1 MSANGG
7 KKFIYWRL
15 IIVDT
20 TALARSLGLS
30 VSAVKNRAQN
40 LGLIPEEVS
49 AGRGRPKQI
58 WSQEQIFQIS
68 NYASQPQEPQGW
80 TEDFEQTGQLA
91 VTTAQ
96 NEIGLMLQKQLSAVD
111 LQAEQLED
119 RLAQTIAARLAIVPS
134 RSFQK
139 AAALIQSDSYGLDVG
154 GFGQI
159 PLTPRL
165 KAISGDRFPAEV

>member
-1 MSANGG
+1 M
-7 KKFIYWRL
+7 
-15 IIVDT
+15 DT

-30 VSAVKNRAQN
+30 VSAVKNRALN

-58 WSQEQIFQIS
+58 WSPEQVTQIS
-68 NYASQPQEPQGW
+68 NYGSQKPEADQPW
-80 TEDFEQTGQLA
+80 AEDFEQTGQLA

-96 NEIGLMLQKQLSAVD
+96 NEIGLMLHKQLAAVD

-119 RLAQTIAARLAIVPS
+119 RLAQTIAARLSIVPS

-139 AAALIQSDSYGLDVG
+139 ATALIQSDSFGMDVM
-154 GFGQI
+154 GFAQI
-159 PLTPRL
+159 PLTSRL

>member
-1 MSANGG
+1 MGAKSSV
-7 KKFIYWRL
+7 IYL
-15 IIVDT
+15 DSKMDT
-20 TALARSLGLS
+20 TALARQLGLS

-40 LGLIPEEVS
+40 LGLIPEEIS

-58 WSQEQIFQIS
+58 WSQEQIFQIT
-68 NYASQPQEPQGW
+68 NYGSQPQEPQGW

-96 NEIGLMLQKQLSAVD
+96 NEIGLMLQKQLAAVD

-139 AAALIQSDSYGLDVG
+139 ATALIQSDSFGVDVM

-165 KAISGDRFPAEV
+165 KAISGDRFPETV

>member
-1 MSANGG
+1 MGAKSSV
-7 KKFIYWRL
+7 IYL
-15 IIVDT
+15 DSKMDT
-20 TALARSLGLS
+20 TALARQLGLS

-40 LGLIPEEVS
+40 LGLIPEEIS

-58 WSQEQIFQIS
+58 WSQEQIFQIT
-68 NYASQPQEPQGW
+68 NYGSQPQETQGW
-80 TEDFEQTGQLA
+80 TEDFEQTGQSA

-165 KAISGDRFPAEV
+165 KAISGDRFPETV